1 MSKQKNKK
9 NKAATPK
16 EPITRRDLCE
26 RICVL
31 QQEVNTLRHI
41 NTNLTNLA
49 DFHKNTSQKALKL
62 ANDLKEANDWH
73 AKRAHHYRTA
83 TSIALLA
90 LILSGILHLIKIFV

>member
-1 MSKQKNKK
+1 MSKKKNKN

-16 EPITRRDLCE
+16 ELITRRDLCE
-26 RICVL
+26 RIYVL

-41 NTNLTNLA
+41 NTSLTNLA
-49 DFHKNTSQKALKL
+49 DFHKNTSQKALKV

-73 AKRAHHYRTA
+73 AKRARHYRTT

-90 LILSGILHLIKIFV
+90 LILTGILHLVNIFF